1 MQGENA
7 VLNVVRW
14 SLWGVALGLLVVV
27 GVWTLSRLMPMPA
40 AQREALALLR
50 PAAVAPPPGGN
61 AFDGIWLLGF
71 DDVPDAERAAIIA
84 EDVQRLADLP
94 GDAPFT
100 PSATASVAQLRYR
113 EVADATLPCR
123 WRQADCL
130 ALVRANPAAV
140 EAALVGQRGLLTRIN
155 ALSGDSHYRS
165 RFVADGRLPIPS
177 FNLLQRSLSAHALAH
192 VQGRSDEALA
202 GICSDVRTAKVL
214 MSHGDGLVP
223 SNIGAAMVGGNVRLL
238 ATVLAELPVAHPLP
252 ATCEGVFVA
261 PAPQALS
268 LCPAMQGEFAM
279 VSGSLEITPV
289 GFGWLALDKQKTEGL
304 LALSMAGACS
314 QRTVDALAADI
325 PVHWSHAS
333 SSTWRL
339 ECAANAVGCIVAGIS
354 GPAYDNYGSSLQDA
368 GARLRLAEALLWLRA
383 NPQAD
388 AKLALAQLPA
398 RLREGA
404 RPLLLSN
411 DGGSLQ
417 VASFYGKDNGAAFS
431 VPLPGTAVRQ

>member
-1 MQGENA
+1 M
-7 VLNVVRW
+7 LKVVRW
-14 SLWGVALGLLVVV
+14 CLWGVAALVLLVV
-27 GVWTLSRLMPMPA
+27 GVWLVSRLMPMPR
-40 AQREALALLR
+40 AQQEALALLR

-71 DDVPDAERAAIIA
+71 DDVPDADRAAIIA

-100 PSATASVAQLRYR
+100 PAAMASVAQVRYR

-130 ALVRANPAAV
+130 AQVRTDPAAV
-140 EAALVGQRGLLTRIN
+140 EATLAGQRGLLMRIS
-155 ALSGDSHYRS
+155 ALSGDGHYRS
-165 RFVADGRLPIPS
+165 RFGADGRLPIPN

-192 VQGRSDEALA
+192 TQGRSDEALA

-214 MSHGDGLVP
+214 MSHSDGLVP
-223 SNIGAAMVGGNVRLL
+223 ANIGAAMIGGNVRLL
-238 ATVLAELPVAHPLP
+238 ASVLAELPVEHPLP
-252 ATCEGVFVA
+252 ATCDGVFVT
-261 PAPQALS
+261 PAPQTLS

-279 VSGSLEITPV
+279 VSGSLEVTPAE
-289 GFGWLALDKQKTEGL
+289 FGWLVLDKQKTEGL
-304 LALSMAGACS
+304 LALSMAGACQ
-314 QRTVDALAADI
+314 QRTIDALAADI
-325 PVHWSHAS
+325 PAQWSYAS
-333 SSTWRL
+333 SSHWRL

-383 NPQAD
+383 NPHVD
-388 AKLALAQLPA
+388 AAAALAQVPA

-404 RPLLLSN
+404 RPLLLGN
-411 DGGSLQ
+411 DGASLQ
-417 VASFYGKDNGAAFS
+417 VASYYGKDNGAAFS